1 MEMKAMELTP
11 GHVYKRIAIQ
21 RGDSRIVGELEGLEV
36 LGGVRR
42 KMGNRIVRGPMQMS
56 LTIDDM
62 EFSVDLESE
71 VEVLS
76 A

>member
-1 MEMKAMELTP
+1 MKMKVMELTP

-62 EFSVDLESE
+62 EFSVDPMSE
-71 VEVLS
+71 VEVLP

>member
-1 MEMKAMELTP
+1 MKMKAMELTP

-21 RGDSRIVGELEGLEV
+21 RKDSRIVGELEGLEV

-62 EFSVDLESE
+62 EFSVDFESE

>member
-1 MEMKAMELTP
+1 MKMKAMELTP

-62 EFSVDLESE
+62 EFSVDPESE
-71 VEVLS
+71 VEVLP

>member
-1 MEMKAMELTP
+1 MKMKAMELTP

>member
-1 MEMKAMELTP
+1 MKMKAMELTP

-56 LTIDDM
+56 LTIDYM

>member
-1 MEMKAMELTP
+1 MKMKAMELTP

-62 EFSVDLESE
+62 EFSVDPESE

>member
-1 MEMKAMELTP
+1 MKMKAMELTP

-62 EFSVDLESE
+62 EFSFDLESE

>member
-1 MEMKAMELTP
+1 MKMKAMELTP

-42 KMGNRIVRGPMQMS
+42 KMGERILRGPMQVI
-56 LTIDDM
+56 LTLGDL
-62 EFSVDLESE
+62 EFSVDPESE

>member
-1 MEMKAMELTP
+1 M
-11 GHVYKRIAIQ
+11 
-21 RGDSRIVGELEGLEV
+21 GELEGLEV

-62 EFSVDLESE
+62 EFSVDPESE

>member
-1 MEMKAMELTP
+1 MKMKAMELTP
-11 GHVYKRIAIQ
+11 GHVYKRIAVQ

>member
-42 KMGNRIVRGPMQMS
+42 KMGNRIVRGPMQVS

-62 EFSVDLESE
+62 EFSVDPESE
-71 VEVLS
+71 VEVLP

>member
-1 MEMKAMELTP
+1 MKMKAMELTP

-62 EFSVDLESE
+62 EFSVDPESE
-71 VEVLS
+71 IEVL
-76 A
+76 AV

>member
-1 MEMKAMELTP
+1 MKMKAMELTP

-42 KMGNRIVRGPMQMS
+42 KMGNRIVRGPMQVS

-62 EFSVDLESE
+62 EFSVDPESE
-71 VEVLS
+71 VEVL
-76 A
+76 AV

>member
-1 MEMKAMELTP
+1 MKMKAMELTP

-62 EFSVDLESE
+62 EFSVDPMSE
-71 VEVLS
+71 VEVLP